1 MATSSPRG
9 GRGCTSELAGGA
21 LLETA
26 LREVGE
32 VAVSTTSPGTAP
44 SLGRG
49 SRLSW
54 PLRLPEGV
62 PAGARPPPTAGPP
75 PALSPRSSWLF
86 QASRTPSL
94 GTWSV
99 HGNTLGPAHR
109 PRKCE
114 AAAKPRP
121 ARVYG
126 NCPQASNS
134 TPLATTIRPRAMTAT
149 LDSLLP
155 ARSPAG
161 TCPRGRSRLWGR
173 WGCALPDRGRP
184 GLAWPASCGGQ

>member
-1 MATSSPRG
+1 MGLASCAAMATSSPRG

-32 VAVSTTSPGTAP
+32 VAVSTTSPGSAP

-75 PALSPRSSWLF
+75 PALSPRSSRLF

-134 TPLATTIRPRAMTAT
+134 TPTPDYDPPSGDDSHSGLAAARAF
-149 LDSLLP
+149 
-155 ARSPAG
+155 
-161 TCPRGRSRLWGR
+161 PRGD
-173 WGCALPDRGRP
+173 LPPRP
-184 GLAWPASCGGQ
+184 QQAVGSVGLRPP